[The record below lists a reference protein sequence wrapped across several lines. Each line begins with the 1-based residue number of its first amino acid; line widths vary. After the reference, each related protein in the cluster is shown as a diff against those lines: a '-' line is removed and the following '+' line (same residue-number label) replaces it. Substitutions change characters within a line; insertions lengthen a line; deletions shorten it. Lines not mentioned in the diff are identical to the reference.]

1 MRAEKLNLTKE
12 YVARLNAS
20 PFFIVVSFQ
29 GLNVGQL
36 TELRKRLFKVGAEFH
51 VVKPGAYVVCAVT
64 GVRIPLKALRYWNVD
79 RQEPYADAA
88 AAMKGFGVKGA
99 AQ

>member
-1 MRAEKLNLTKE
+1 MSDNVNPFDSFGPDDEAIIE
-12 YVARLNAS
+12 YDD
-20 PFFIVVSFQ
+20 
-29 GLNVGQL
+29 
-36 TELRKRLFKVGAEFH
+36 AEFH

-88 AAMKGFGVKGA
+88 AAMAGFGVKGA
-99 AQ
+99 AR